1 MRGPYCP
8 CLGQAR
14 LQVSGP
20 SSDCMVDFWT
30 VLCLTEVIIGLA
42 SPPLIIPD
50 RRSSPP
56 AILIPLFHLLVCK
69 FGGLWRIIV
78 ADGVLN
84 LRVGDIVATWPF
96 AI

>member
-1 MRGPYCP
+1 M
-8 CLGQAR
+8 
-14 LQVSGP
+14 SGP

-30 VLCLTEVIIGLA
+30 VLCLTEVIIRLV

-56 AILIPLFHLLVCK
+56 AVLIPLFHLLVCR

-78 ADGVLN
+78 ADGVLS
-84 LRVGDIVATWPF
+84 LGVDDIVAT
-96 AI
+96 